1 MATIHLPK
9 VPMVLPRR
17 GSRLASR
24 TVARS
29 STLAVV
35 IIGAVAT
42 SVIAM
47 QRGALGRRQL
57 RYRVAN
63 AASRAIHV
71 GLRRSTAVAR
81 RVRDKLPR

>member
-9 VPMVLPRR
+9 FPMVLPRR
-17 GSRLASR
+17 GSRLATR

-47 QRGALGRRQL
+47 QRRALRRRQL
-57 RYRVAN
+57 RYRVAY
-63 AASRAIHV
+63 AARHAIHT
-71 GLRRSTAVAR
+71 GLRRSTAAAE